1 MEQQK
6 HNPSDRHRTGYYK
19 EYNGG
24 KDRHRPGYWAEYY
37 KRKKAAKEQK
47 KAAERERRDK
57 EMKSWIKAYIDSEF
71 LDNAATKWRDRAE
84 VGHTRAFFGCALD
97 VTYHADTNQI
107 LGQAFLPKGDAP
119 RPWPNIIVNMMLND
133 EEFSAMMCDA
143 VDLYRKDK
151 E

>member
-47 KAAERERRDK
+47 EAAEREKRDK
-57 EMKSWIKAYIDSEF
+57 EMKSWLKAYFDSRDLE
-71 LDNAATKWRDRAE
+71 DAATMARQCR
-84 VGHTRAFFGCALD
+84 GCPHPHPL
-97 VTYHADTNQI
+97 
-107 LGQAFLPKGDAP
+107 
-119 RPWPNIIVNMMLND
+119 W
-133 EEFSAMMCDA
+133 MCA
-143 VDLYRKDK
+143 
-151 E
+151 